1 MGIVRMTSRYLL
13 AGLLSALLLGCD
25 VSRVSSNTVFEPF
38 AEIDAKLAFTC
49 VYGVSGAFI

>member
-1 MGIVRMTSRYLL
+1 MTSRYLL

-25 VSRVSSNTVFEPF
+25 VSRVSSKTVLEPF